1 MIHTHKQTQTNSMKM
16 NKRLLLLMLP
26 VLAACGTKGPKEAVI
41 AGKFT
46 NSPDSNVY
54 ISTAGITD
62 TVALDENGGFV
73 YRAKLD
79 KPQLYKLNIART
91 QTMVYLNPGDSSYM
105 EFDVTSPVDGPVFS
119 ADLKNI
125 HQSIFSRRAALHN
138 LMGSVNT
145 LYSLSY
151 DNFNRKLDSI
161 QQVLYSMIDSASIE
175 PKDLAELEKTRTRYV
190 ILNVKANY
198 PEYSAYLGGKEFN
211 PDSVDYSFLSEVDP
225 NNAYHLM
232 FDEYSSLVSIITQN
246 QLVKKPGYKELLAK
260 SSGERLPF
268 EFKLI
273 DSMLANPK
281 VRDYLKMNKL
291 INDIEYGEFYELEGV
306 VKSYMDS
313 CQTPAYKQSVGN
325 IFNQKMQLAPGK
337 PAPVFV
343 CKDINGKEYSLE
355 DFRGK
360 LVYIDFWAT
369 WCGPCRHELPYLEEL
384 QKDFKGKNIVFV
396 SISLDDNKAAWEKM
410 VKEKQMKGVQLYGE
424 DAWKSIPATSYQI
437 KGIPTFFLIDAKGNI
452 IKPNAPRPSSNEIRP
467 LITAELEK
475 I

>member
-1 MIHTHKQTQTNSMKM
+1 MKM
-16 NKRLLLLMLP
+16 NKHLLLLMLP

-46 NSPDSNVY
+46 NSPDRNVY
-54 ISTAGITD
+54 ISSAGITD
-62 TVALDENGGFV
+62 TVTLDENGGFV
-73 YRAKLD
+73 FKATLD

-119 ADLKNI
+119 AALKNLN
-125 HQSIFSRRAALHN
+125 QSIFSRNATMRN
-138 LMGSVNT
+138 LMGGVNA

-161 QQVLYSMIDSASIE
+161 QQVLYSMIDSANIE
-175 PKDLAELEKTRTRYV
+175 PKNLAELEKERTRYV
-190 ILNVKANY
+190 ILNVKALY
-198 PEYSAYLGGKEFN
+198 PEYSAYLSGKEYN
-211 PDSVDYSFLSEVDP
+211 ADSADYSFLNEVDP

-232 FDEYSSLVSIITQN
+232 FDDYANLVSTISQI
-246 QLVKKPGYKELLAK
+246 QLNKAPGYKELLAK

-273 DSMLANPK
+273 DSMLVNPK

-291 INDIEYGEFYELEGV
+291 INDIEYAEFWELEEI

-313 CQTPAYKQSVGN
+313 CQTPEYKLSVGN
-325 IFNQKMQLAPGK
+325 IFNKKMQLAPGK

-343 CKDINGKEYSLE
+343 CKDINGKDFSLE
-355 DFRGK
+355 NFRGK

-424 DAWKSIPATSYQI
+424 GAWKSFPATSYQI
-437 KGIPTFFLIDAKGNI
+437 KGIPTFFLVDAKGNI
-452 IKPNAPRPSSNEIRP
+452 IKPNAPRPSSDEVRP
-467 LITAELEK
+467 LITAELAK

>member
-1 MIHTHKQTQTNSMKM
+1 
-16 NKRLLLLMLP
+16 MLP

-46 NSPDSNVY
+46 NSPDRNVY
-54 ISTAGITD
+54 ISSAGITD
-62 TVALDENGGFV
+62 TVTLDENGGFV
-73 YRAKLD
+73 FKATLD

-119 ADLKNI
+119 AALKNLN
-125 HQSIFSRRAALHN
+125 QSIFSRNATMRN
-138 LMGSVNT
+138 LMGGVNA

-161 QQVLYSMIDSASIE
+161 QQVLYSMIDSANIE
-175 PKDLAELEKTRTRYV
+175 PKNLAELEKERTRYV
-190 ILNVKANY
+190 ILNVKALY
-198 PEYSAYLGGKEFN
+198 PEYSAYLSGKEYN
-211 PDSVDYSFLSEVDP
+211 ADSADYSFLNEVDP

-232 FDEYSSLVSIITQN
+232 FDDYANLVSTISQI
-246 QLVKKPGYKELLAK
+246 QLNKAPGYKELLAK

-273 DSMLANPK
+273 DSMLVNPK

-291 INDIEYGEFYELEGV
+291 INDIEYAEFWELEEI

-313 CQTPAYKQSVGN
+313 CQTPEYKLSVGN
-325 IFNQKMQLAPGK
+325 IFNKKMQLAPGK

-343 CKDINGKEYSLE
+343 CKDINGKDFSLE
-355 DFRGK
+355 NFRGK

-424 DAWKSIPATSYQI
+424 GAWKSFPATSYQI
-437 KGIPTFFLIDAKGNI
+437 KGIPTFFLVDAKGNI
-452 IKPNAPRPSSNEIRP
+452 IKPNAPRPSSDEVRP
-467 LITAELEK
+467 LITAELAK